1 MLELTVFGYTT
12 AEDERRV
19 RHSAVLAFETHR
31 NLLTNVMKVFDHVE
45 RSMRAIDEKT
55 DKIKHVHDAFRRQAA
70 TIPHLWEENENLLR
84 TLVVPS
90 QLCLTYGLV
99 AAKVPSGDPKATIHD
114 RCDSTDATTML
125 DFPVLPP
132 TANILWPS
140 NEPGG
145 SLSND
150 LTVSEQTLIRE
161 RLYHDGASPSSPSHV
176 DTSFNDSAPVS
187 YDSLEQVL
195 VHLARDWSKKGED
208 VRQRLYFDGVIP
220 TLAKFL
226 STSSVNSN
234 EKLRVLVPGA
244 GMGRLAVELAARGYQ
259 VEANECSGVMVCAIK
274 TLLTDVLPNLQFN
287 RTVGVTESEGET
299 HLANPMLFYP
309 LVSPKL
315 VDSWD
320 LAGRLHPVTVP
331 SEDSLLI
338 SDWTKTLLSKNNNQ
352 LTYFSPHFVVQMG
365 PFEQVYSVESHQD
378 KFDSVVTCF
387 FIDTA
392 VKLHQ
397 YLAVIAHVLKE
408 GGVWLNVGP
417 LHYHDRK
424 SIPYSY
430 VEMLEIVTSCG
441 FEVLNQEILPAFS
454 YVGED
459 DLSMQPNYYRVP
471 LDVFKLV
478 RKADAWP
485 LELDQG
491 KSMQEEN
498 RTTTDQLWERT
509 DFQLV

>member
-1 MLELTVFGYTT
+1 MLDLTIFGYTT

-19 RHSAVLAFETHR
+19 RHSAVLAFDTHR

-90 QLCLTYGLV
+90 RLCITYGLV
-99 AAKVPSGDPKATIHD
+99 AAKESPDAPRTDTHD
-114 RCDSTDATTML
+114 HCDSTNTAEL

-132 TANILWPS
+132 TANMLWPS
-140 NEPGG
+140 SEPEQ
-145 SLSND
+145 LSTD
-150 LTVSEQTLIRE
+150 LTVSEQILIRE
-161 RLYHDGASPSSPSHV
+161 RLYHDGASPSSPSRV

-220 TLAKFL
+220 TLARFL
-226 STSSVNSN
+226 PAPSVINN
-234 EKLRVLVPGA
+234 EKLRILVPGA
-244 GMGRLAVELAARGYQ
+244 GMGRLAIELAARGYL

-287 RTVGVTESEGET
+287 WTIGET
-299 HLANPMLFYP
+299 ETEGKTNLANPMLFYP
-309 LVSPKL
+309 LLSPKL

-338 SDWTKTLLSKNNNQ
+338 SDWTKTLLSNNNNQ

-365 PFEQVYSVESHQD
+365 PFEQVYSAENHQD

-430 VEMLEIVTSCG
+430 VEMLQIVTSCG
-441 FEVLNQEILPAFS
+441 FEVLSQEILPAFS

-498 RTTTDQLWERT
+498 RTTTEKLWERT
-509 DFQLV
+509 DFQLL